1 MKKAARFFLA
11 NIVWPIFI
19 AQYILAFFVYKLPGW
34 PPLQAAGW
42 GIWVISVIFGIAPI
56 LILGRRGGVPKGK
69 SYVETT
75 RLVDTSLYAVVR
87 HPQYLAGILFN
98 VSMMLLAQH
107 WLVILLGMASAV
119 LLYIDIQDA
128 DRKGIAQFGD
138 EYRRYMRRVPQINI
152 PLGLYRAWRARREQT
167 AGPERGS

>member
-1 MKKAARFFLA
+1 MKKATRFFLA

-19 AQYILAFFVYKLPGW
+19 AQYILAFFVYNLPGW
-34 PPLQAAGW
+34 PPLQIVGW

-56 LILGRRGGVPKGK
+56 FILGRRGGVSKGK

-75 RLVDTSLYAVVR
+75 RLVDTSLYAIVR

-98 VSMMLLAQH
+98 FAMMLLAQH
-107 WLVILLGMASAV
+107 VVVVLLGLASAI

-128 DRKGIAQFGD
+128 DRKGIEQFGD
-138 EYRRYMRRVPQINI
+138 EYREYMRRVPQVNFA
-152 PLGLYRAWRARREQT
+152 LGLLRRMRKKPSSSKGEK
-167 AGPERGS
+167 PPV